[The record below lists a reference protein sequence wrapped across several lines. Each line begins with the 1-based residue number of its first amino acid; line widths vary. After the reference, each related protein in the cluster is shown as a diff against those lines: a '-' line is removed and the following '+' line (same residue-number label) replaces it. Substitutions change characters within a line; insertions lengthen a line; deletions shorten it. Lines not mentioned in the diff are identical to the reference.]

1 MSYTL
6 TQQQV
11 DTLQEASYKA
21 TGVEIRSYSGRCM
34 YGDYCL
40 GIVLETGELFS
51 FAITLQKLDPTL
63 AELLADSRARWD
75 SMGRDKEIVY
85 WESIKVTG
93 TDLADSDDEEVA

>member
-1 MSYTL
+1 MSHTL

-11 DTLQEASYKA
+11 DTLEQAGSR
-21 TGVEIRSYSGRCM
+21 TGVEIRAYSGRSM
-34 YGDYCL
+34 YGEQCL
-40 GIVLETGELFS
+40 GIVLEARQIFG

-75 SMGRDKEIVY
+75 SMGRDSEIVY

-93 TDLADSDDEEVA
+93 TDLDDYADEDEE

>member
-11 DTLQEASYKA
+11 YTLEQAGSR

-51 FAITLQKLDPTL
+51 FAITLQKLDPIL

-75 SMGRDKEIVY
+75 SMGRDNEVVY

-93 TDLADSDDEEVA
+93 TDLDDDDDDEE